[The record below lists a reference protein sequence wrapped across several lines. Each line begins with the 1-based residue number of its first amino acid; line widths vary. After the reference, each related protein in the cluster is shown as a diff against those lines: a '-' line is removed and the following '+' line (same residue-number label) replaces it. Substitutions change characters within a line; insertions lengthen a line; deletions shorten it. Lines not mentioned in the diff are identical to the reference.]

1 MKILALLY
9 GLVFILHAAIPPA
22 AVIKTDALIS
32 DMVVSEGKIYTATD
46 GAGIEIFDSKTFKK
60 VSVLRI
66 PDIKNSDGKSISPKI
81 YSVDHY
87 KDSTVLVS
95 ESGDAFRNV
104 YLIREG
110 KTLKVIDNTRGLLI
124 KKVRFLDLDH
134 LLFGLSGDTIVLMDI
149 SKNTLIYQVQAG
161 GGAFRDM
168 VLSPSKNLVAIADE
182 GGEITMIEVKSGRHV
197 KTLRGINVDNIN
209 HIDYKQN
216 TIISAGQDRRVG
228 LYRAGGSYFIETDFF
243 VYAVGLSPS
252 ASIGVYTDGTENELQ
267 VFDTTSKTNVV
278 RLQGGEVLLDT
289 LIFLDEHRLIGS
301 GEENKIYYWRIP

>member
-1 MKILALLY
+1 MKLLALLFGMALSLY
-9 GLVFILHAAIPPA
+9 
-22 AVIKTDALIS
+22 AVISPSKIIKTDALIS
-32 DMVVSEGKIYTATD
+32 DMVVSDGKIYTATD
-46 GAGIEIFDSKTFKK
+46 GKGINVFDIDSFKK
-60 VSVLRI
+60 LDVIHV
-66 PDIKNSDGKSISPKI
+66 PDITMGGEKPSSPKI

-87 KDSTVLVS
+87 KNSTVLVS
-95 ESGDAFRNV
+95 ESGNTFRDV
-104 YLIREG
+104 YLIRDG
-110 KTLKVIDNTRGLLI
+110 KTRKIIDNRRGLLI

-149 SKNTLIYQVQAG
+149 SKNTLVYQVQAG
-161 GGAFRDM
+161 GGVFRDM

-182 GGEITMIEVKSGRHV
+182 GGEITMLDVKRGTKV
-197 KTLRGINVDNIN
+197 KTLRGINVDSIN

-252 ASIGVYTDGTENELQ
+252 ASIGVYTDGVENELQ
-267 VFDTTSKTNVV
+267 VFNTTTKANIA
-278 RLQGGEVLLDT
+278 RLQAGEVLLDT
-289 LIFLDEHRLIGS
+289 LIFLDEHQLIGS